1 MAGKT
6 ILIVEDSRD
15 LGRLLQAALA
25 TVAPDLKIQVVAS
38 AEEALQAPPH
48 RRYALA
54 VVDVR
59 LPGINGLDL
68 VSRMRARQKDLKII
82 AVTGI
87 LDAGYSQQAEA
98 LKVDAFL
105 TKPFE
110 MNVFLDTAR
119 RLLGLRME
127 LPDGQ
132 DLPVEDARK
141 QHLPEMIAGL
151 RQECTAAAVVL
162 LDESGRVAAR
172 AGNGQAAALEAEGG
186 PAVVAG
192 LSAAQS
198 VWRLVG
204 RGVPRGGQI
213 FTGENMDLVVMPVGE
228 FALAILFPAGQSLL
242 RLAAALESAMA
253 KRDSLVAVLTQ
264 MGEPVQ
270 VLPPVLPPETLSA
283 LNEENPPAAEA
294 AVESMAAEES
304 NGTAEH
310 LSDLLDHPAET
321 LKNQEA
327 DDFWQ
332 NASKNGGTG
341 PLNPDAL
348 SYDQARQLGLAPEE
362 GGNQE
367 SG

>member
-25 TVAPDLKIQVVAS
+25 TVGADLKIQVVAS

-48 RRYALA
+48 RRYGLA

-68 VSRMRARQKDLKII
+68 VARLRARQKDLKTIVI
-82 AVTGI
+82 TGI
-87 LDAGYSQQAEA
+87 LDAGYGQQAEA

-110 MNVFLDTAR
+110 MNGLLDTAK
-119 RLLGLRME
+119 RLLGLKMNP
-127 LPDGQ
+127 PDGL
-132 DLPVEDARK
+132 DLLVEETR
-141 QHLPEMIAGL
+141 QLHLPEMIAGL
-151 RQECTAAAVVL
+151 RQECAAAAVVL

-172 AGNGQAAALEAEGG
+172 AGNGQAASMEAEGG
-186 PAVVAG
+186 AAVVAS

-198 VWRLVG
+198 VWRLIG
-204 RGVPRGGQI
+204 RGATRGGQI
-213 FTGENMDLVVMPVGE
+213 FTGEKTDLVVMPVGE
-228 FALAILFPAGQSLL
+228 FALVLFFPARRSLL
-242 RLAAALESAMA
+242 KLAAALESALA
-253 KRDSLVAVLTQ
+253 KRESFLAVLTK
-264 MGEPVQ
+264 MGAPVQ

-283 LNEENPPAAEA
+283 LNEEIPLEAEA
-294 AVESMAAEES
+294 VEGVPAMES
-304 NGTAEH
+304 NGAAEQ
-310 LSDLLDHPAET
+310 LGELLDRPAET
-321 LKNQEA
+321 LKNQAA

-332 NASKNGGTG
+332 NASTNRGTG

-348 SYDQARQLGLAPEE
+348 TYDQARQLGLAPEE

>member
-1 MAGKT
+1 
-6 ILIVEDSRD
+6 
-15 LGRLLQAALA
+15 
-25 TVAPDLKIQVVAS
+25 
-38 AEEALQAPPH
+38 
-48 RRYALA
+48 
-54 VVDVR
+54 
-59 LPGINGLDL
+59 
-68 VSRMRARQKDLKII
+68 
-82 AVTGI
+82 
-87 LDAGYSQQAEA
+87 
-98 LKVDAFL
+98 
-105 TKPFE
+105 
-110 MNVFLDTAR
+110 
-119 RLLGLRME
+119 
-127 LPDGQ
+127 
-132 DLPVEDARK
+132 
-141 QHLPEMIAGL
+141 
-151 RQECTAAAVVL
+151 
-162 LDESGRVAAR
+162 
-172 AGNGQAAALEAEGG
+172 
-186 PAVVAG
+186 
-192 LSAAQS
+192 
-198 VWRLVG
+198 
-204 RGVPRGGQI
+204 
-213 FTGENMDLVVMPVGE
+213 MPVGE